1 MKVSVSIDKKIVD
14 NVKNFCKLNGK
25 NYLEYITEAIEGK
38 LAVDMYGD
46 LNDKIKSKDKPKM
59 QKAEDFIKEKTKKEE
74 IPVKTEEVFDEIPLI
89 TDEPL
94 SISEGEIRDIS
105 SMSDLNSKEIV
116 KPKTTKRILKSK

>member
-1 MKVSVSIDKKIVD
+1 MKVSVSLDKKIID

-25 NYLEYITEAIEGK
+25 NYLEYIAEAVEGK
-38 LAVDMYGD
+38 LAIDMYGD
-46 LNDKIKSKDKPKM
+46 LNEKMKKKEKPKM

-94 SISEGEIRDIS
+94 SISEGEIRDFNS
-105 SMSDLNSKEIV
+105 VRDLEVKEVI
-116 KPKTTKRILKSK
+116 KPKTTRRVLKSK